1 MPVICPK
8 IPGNSRGF
16 TLIEVILAMTF
27 LTTIIIGSTE
37 MMRGSFDLKTALSQ
51 KGKVLHRINLA
62 MNRISSDLQH
72 AFIIST
78 NDQEKNGIGRRTKSI
93 FSIKRGTSG
102 SRLALTT
109 RTNIPMTAGSHE
121 TDATYVIYELM
132 DSKITAG
139 RKNLVRKDARL
150 IPEDMRDDPKPI
162 VIARNIKTFNVE
174 WWRGD
179 KWEEATFDST
189 ERDTRNK
196 MPRLVKV
203 TIEAWAEDREDGDG
217 TPESVDEYVDQISTV
232 VFLPL
237 STEYKEIAEQFKT
250 IKWNIF

>member
-1 MPVICPK
+1 MPPK
-8 IPGNSRGF
+8 LSDISVNSRGF
-16 TLIEVILAMTF
+16 SLIEVILAMTF

-62 MNRISSDLQH
+62 MNRVSTDLQH

-93 FSIKRGTSG
+93 FSIKRGSSG
-102 SRLALTT
+102 TRLALTT

-132 DSKITAG
+132 DSKKAAG
-139 RKNLVRKDARL
+139 RKNLVRKDARM
-150 IPEDMRDDPKPI
+150 IPEDMRDDPPPI
-162 VIARNIKTFNVE
+162 VIARNIKSFTVE

-179 KWEEATFDST
+179 KWEQSTFDSN

-196 MPRLVKV
+196 LPRLVKV
-203 TIEAWAEDREDGDG
+203 TIEAWSEDREDGDG
-217 TPESVDEYVDQISTV
+217 TPESVDEYTDQISTV
-232 VFLPL
+232 VFLPMAV
-237 STEYKEIAEQFKT
+237 EYKEIAEQFKT
-250 IKWNIF
+250 IKWDF